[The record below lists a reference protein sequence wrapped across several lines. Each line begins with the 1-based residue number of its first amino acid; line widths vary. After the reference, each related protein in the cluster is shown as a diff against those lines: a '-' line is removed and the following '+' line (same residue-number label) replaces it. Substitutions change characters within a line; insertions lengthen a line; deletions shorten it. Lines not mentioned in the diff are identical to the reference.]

1 MPLMQ
6 SYGRGIRDNDD
17 YCKFYVLD
25 EDFEHLITEFKYL
38 FNEYFLEA
46 IQ

>member
-1 MPLMQ
+1 ML
-6 SYGRGIRDNDD
+6 
-17 YCKFYVLD
+17 YVPD
-25 EDFEHLITEFKYL
+25 EDFEHLIHKFGYL